1 MPIESKA
8 IQHFANVKPLINE
21 HIETELCL
29 TYLRMRSQTNK
40 KLNDLSERL
49 DDKFRHLQ
57 LKNDIQLL
65 RNKLECTGRI
75 RIK

>member
-1 MPIESKA
+1 MTWRKHYGPIISG
-8 IQHFANVKPLINE
+8 IINE

-57 LKNDIQLL
+57 LKTDNHLKI
-65 RNKLECTGRI
+65 NCKI
-75 RIK
+75 F

>member
-8 IQHFANVKPLINE
+8 IHHFSTINNN
-21 HIETELCL
+21 ETLPIQL
-29 TYLRMRSQTNK
+29 KAIGFKIKSQAIY

-57 LKNDIQLL
+57 LKTDIQLL